1 MRPFVKSVKSFFI
14 HPTAKGM
21 LLLLPPLVA
30 LVVFFVIPILRILH
44 VSLFDPNFTL
54 KYYSAFFHRPVY
66 IRVMWIT
73 VKISLIVTAVCLL
86 VGYPFAFI
94 LSRAGEKLS
103 KFFLVCIVL
112 SMCIS
117 LLVRN
122 FSWIIILQRSGVV
135 DSFLMKVGITHG
147 HVRLLHNLFSVVLGM
162 AEILL
167 PYMILPIFSVLK
179 NMDPNLPQAAQTM
192 GAKPRQ
198 AFWWVTFPLSLPGV
212 YAGFLLVFIM
222 SLGYFITPALLGGS
236 REMMISNMIAFQVQT
251 VLNWHFAASLSI
263 ILLIATL
270 VFYAIF
276 NRVVGM
282 EKLEDLSV

>member
-1 MRPFVKSVKSFFI
+1 VDKRLKNILM
-14 HPTAKGM
+14 HPTTKGM
-21 LLLLPPLVA
+21 LLLTPALVA
-30 LVVFFVIPILRILH
+30 LVVFFIIPIFRMFHL
-44 VSLFDPNFTL
+44 SLFDPHFTL
-54 KYYSAFFHRPVY
+54 KYYIAFFQRPVY

-86 VGYPFAFI
+86 VGYPFALI

-103 KFFLVCIVL
+103 KVFLVCIVL

-122 FSWIIILQRSGVV
+122 FSWIIILQRSGIV
-135 DSFLMKVGITHG
+135 DSFLMKVGITHR
-147 HVRLLHNLFSVVLGM
+147 HVKLLHNLFSVVVGM

-179 NMDPNLPQAAQTM
+179 SIDPNLPKAAQTM
-192 GAKPRQ
+192 GARPVQ

-222 SLGYFITPALLGGS
+222 SLGYFITPALLGGAK
-236 REMMISNMIAFQVQT
+236 EMMISNMIAFQVQT
-251 VLNWHFAASLSI
+251 VLNWHFAASLSM
-263 ILLIATL
+263 ILLVATL
-270 VFYAIF
+270 VFYTIF
-276 NRVVGM
+276 NKVVGL
-282 EKLEDLSV
+282 EKLEDLGV